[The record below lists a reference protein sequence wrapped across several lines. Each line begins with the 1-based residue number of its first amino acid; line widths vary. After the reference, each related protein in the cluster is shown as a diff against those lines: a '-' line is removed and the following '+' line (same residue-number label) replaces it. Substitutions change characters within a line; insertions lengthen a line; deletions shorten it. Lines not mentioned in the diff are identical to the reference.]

1 MLTGLIFG
9 VIAIAWI
16 AYLTPGFLSRRGAH
30 QGLSPAIIDSFADN
44 MQVVRH
50 SGADDVSYLQ
60 DSGARVSTPATRR
73 AARYRIVT
81 AQRIAVRRR
90 RLGMNI
96 ALVVLVA
103 GIVVPFVLPISHL
116 WTIAPAC
123 AFLAWLGLSRWSV
136 VTLDKA
142 MASRR
147 EEIVFC
153 DEEPTVNISEMLA
166 NQVVEELTSEPGERS
181 VEITGPI
188 HETLGSLWE
197 PIPVAPTTYVS
208 KPLLPRS
215 VRTIDL
221 SAPVASRELRFPVD
235 GDRPSDV
242 WGDQPALPGID
253 DVRELPPAVGE

>member
-9 VIAIAWI
+9 VIAIVWI
-16 AYLTPGFLSRRGAH
+16 AYLTPGFLSRRGSH
-30 QGLSPAIIDSFADN
+30 HGLSSAVIDSFADN

-50 SGADDVSYLQ
+50 SGAEDVSYLQ

-73 AARYRIVT
+73 AARHRIVT

-90 RLGMNI
+90 RIGMNI

-103 GIVVPFVLPISHL
+103 GIVVPFLLPVSHL
-116 WTIAPAC
+116 WTIAPTC

-136 VTLDKA
+136 VTLERA
-142 MASRR
+142 LASRR
-147 EEIVFC
+147 AEVVFC

-166 NQVVEELTSEPGERS
+166 SQVVEELSSDAGERS

-235 GDRPSDV
+235 GDTPSDAY
-242 WGDQPALPGID
+242 GEQPALPGID
-253 DVRELPPAVGE
+253 DAQDLPPAVGE